1 MIKKTLILVTKEKT
15 QYFPDSCEACELVSL
30 YKTDKIWHRVLRKV
44 LLKIQSPMVSFLF
57 SHWTK
62 IASQADTIIVF
73 DTGNLPEILSWLK
86 KRYPKKRI
94 IVWYWNSVA
103 SSIDPKRIKTEGI
116 EIWSFDKHDCGVYGF
131 RFNIQFFIPDNI
143 SRINQTST
151 KEKYDLFYVGADK
164 NRAPVLHELEQ
175 ALKGTGLTH
184 YFHLVKY
191 KDSTNEFGYEYYQ
204 PLIYPEVLSHI
215 SNSRAI
221 VDLVAEWQE
230 GITLRPLEA
239 LFMGKKLIT
248 NMRNIEQ
255 YDLYNK
261 SNIFILGKDDLKR
274 LPEFLISDI
283 DKSDVNDLKAKYSI
297 EGWLANFEVVNEE

>member
-1 MIKKTLILVTKEKT
+1 MVKKTLVLVTKEKNE
-15 QYFPDSCEACELVSL
+15 YFPDSCNACELVSL
-30 YKTDKIWHRVLRKV
+30 YKTDKTWHRILRKV
-44 LLKIQSPMVSFLF
+44 VLKLQCPVVSLLF

-62 IASQADTIIVF
+62 KADQVDTIIVF
-73 DTGNLPEILSWLK
+73 DTGNLPEVLYWLR
-86 KRYPKKRI
+86 KRYPRKRI
-94 IVWYWNSVA
+94 IAWYWNSVA
-103 SSIDPKRIKTEGI
+103 SSIDPARIKAPGI
-116 EIWSFDKHDCGVYGF
+116 EIWSFDKNDCDKYGF
-131 RFNIQFFIPDNI
+131 RFNTQFFIPDNI
-143 SRINQTST
+143 FRINQSTSN
-151 KEKYDLFYVGADK
+151 EKYDLFYIGADK

-204 PLIYPEVLSHI
+204 PLIYPEVLSRV
-215 SNSRAI
+215 SNARAI

-239 LFMGKKLIT
+239 IFMGKKLIT

-261 SNIFILGKDDLKR
+261 RNIFIIGKDDLKS
-274 LPEFLISDI
+274 LPEFLTSDL
-283 DKSDVNDLKAKYSI
+283 DESHVDSLKAKYSI
-297 EGWLANFEVVNEE
+297 EGWLANFEVANEE